1 MLKTRQGTVLRV
13 LVNQYINSA
22 MPVASEDIARKEL
35 FKASPAT
42 IRNEMAALEERG
54 YITRPHI
61 SAGAIP
67 SDKGYRF
74 YIESMDQMADPPI
87 PIQRRLRRLFREGY
101 RDQESLIKIAAEEL
115 SQLVA
120 NLAIVTF
127 PQVNSSKLK
136 YVKLVYLQDFLV
148 MLVVV
153 IQETRLRQHILPI
166 EVPVSQDELTE
177 IANRLSDELSGLSY
191 GEIEARN
198 TNRKPLEEKVL
209 EDTVLTLKQIE
220 QKDSLEHRAAG
231 LRMLFKQPEFA
242 RNGSAGQ
249 IVEILEEQTLL
260 KNLLSE
266 APDQG
271 GPAVFVGL
279 ENQYESLRQF
289 GVILSRYGVPGET
302 SGTIGVIGPRR
313 MEYANAIATVG
324 FLSSVM
330 SEMIIHSQD
339 RA

>member
-1 MLKTRQGTVLRV
+1 M
-13 LVNQYINSA
+13 
-22 MPVASEDIARKEL
+22 
-35 FKASPAT
+35 
-42 IRNEMAALEERG
+42 
-54 YITRPHI
+54 
-61 SAGAIP
+61 
-67 SDKGYRF
+67 
-74 YIESMDQMADPPI
+74 
-87 PIQRRLRRLFREGY
+87 
-101 RDQESLIKIAAEEL
+101 
-115 SQLVA
+115 
-120 NLAIVTF
+120 
-127 PQVNSSKLK
+127 
-136 YVKLVYLQDFLV
+136 
-148 MLVVV
+148 
-153 IQETRLRQHILPI
+153 
-166 EVPVSQDELTE
+166 
-177 IANRLSDELSGLSY
+177 
-191 GEIEARN
+191 
-198 TNRKPLEEKVL
+198 
-209 EDTVLTLKQIE
+209 
-220 QKDSLEHRAAG
+220 
-231 LRMLFKQPEFA
+231 FKQPEFA